1 MERPLLDRNM
11 SSSTDLSSL
20 SKSAVAHIPLLIRER
35 RLGESQRSLF
45 STTSLDRSN
54 DMKGI
59 IADSG
64 SDRFNQI
71 MAVRIIERRYLAQS
85 REVSPQ
91 HLHDVDER
99 PPDWGELCF
108 VGQAARGGAVA
119 RYVRV
124 RPSVPPSRVAR
135 MIAKHWKLRQPSAVL
150 SIIGG
155 SAADGSAGADGR
167 GASSPAAAPA
177 ARLGQGPAAAAA
189 TSARREW
196 WA

>member
-1 MERPLLDRNM
+1 MHSAREPPSVGLVARAAGWQKARAVEDEESVERPLLDRNM

-71 MAVRIIERRYLAQS
+71 MAVRIIEKLPGSEPGGVA
-85 REVSPQ
+85 Q
-91 HLHDVDER
+91 HL
-99 PPDWGELCF
+99 
-108 VGQAARGGAVA
+108 
-119 RYVRV
+119 
-124 RPSVPPSRVAR
+124 
-135 MIAKHWKLRQPSAVL
+135 
-150 SIIGG
+150 
-155 SAADGSAGADGR
+155 
-167 GASSPAAAPA
+167 
-177 ARLGQGPAAAAA
+177 
-189 TSARREW
+189 RR
-196 WA
+196 